1 VTAPSLPQS
10 DLPALARMQ
19 LREIQREA
27 RAAATSARSATA
39 RAHWADIV
47 ERVTKMLEP

>member
-1 VTAPSLPQS
+1 MQS

-27 RAAATSARSATA
+27 RASAQSAGNVSA
-39 RAHWADIV
+39 RAHWSDIADRI
-47 ERVTKMLEP
+47 TAMLEPK